1 MDEKQLSPV
10 ICVLNPDDIKFL
22 KEENAENVD
31 SFKTPF
37 EIMELKEQGYNFPDI
52 KEGRAYMRDPFDK
65 KKFIYRMPIDD
76 EKAIEKRISIIEQII
91 YFLGGKKLIIQVKTE
106 EVTDQSSHVSH
117 EAGGSSSS
125 ININEKGNIGQQS
138 HEGRTKDVSLAT
150 KWVGPKPMTK
160 ESYEEA
166 ERIAKEYGLFND
178 TDINNFFVMRKPGA
192 FRRMEDK
199 TYHVHTHQDL
209 TRNLEIAQKIDAT
222 LKVAKIKLDVNYER
236 SKSEAKSETYDFN
249 VEFEPYEM
257 NEEPEQIPTVSVPKT
272 ENIST
277 IENKKEKSNK
287 WLFWVMGGVI
297 AALAAGLLIA
307 LL

>member
-91 YFLGGKKLIIQVKTE
+91 YYLGGKKLIIHVKTE
-106 EVTDQSSHVSH
+106 EVTDQSGHVSH
-117 EAGGSSSS
+117 EAGVSSSS

-138 HEGRTKDVSLAT
+138 HEGGTKEVSLAT
-150 KWVGPKPMTK
+150 NWEGPKPMTK

-178 TDINNFFVMRKPGA
+178 TDINNFFVMRRPGA
-192 FRRMEDK
+192 FRRMENK

-222 LKVAKIKLDVNYER
+222 VKVAKIKLDVNYER
-236 SKSEAKSETYDFN
+236 SKSEARSETYDFE
-249 VEFEPYEM
+249 VEFDPYEI
-257 NEEPEQIPTVSVPKT
+257 NDEPEQIPTVSVPKT
-272 ENIST
+272 ENISKL
-277 IENKKEKSNK
+277 EKEYKKSNK

-297 AALAAGLLIA
+297 AALATGLLIT

>member
-10 ICVLNPDDIKFL
+10 ICVLNPDDIRFL
-22 KEENAENVD
+22 KEENAENAD

-37 EIMELKEQGYNFPDI
+37 EIMELKEQGYAFPDI

-91 YFLGGKKLIIQVKTE
+91 YYLGGKMLIIHVKTE
-106 EVTDQSSHVSH
+106 EVTDQSGHVSH
-117 EAGGSSSS
+117 EAGGGSSS

-138 HEGRTKDVSLAT
+138 HDERTKDVSLAT

-178 TDINNFFVMRKPGA
+178 NDINNFFVMRKPGA
-192 FRRMEDK
+192 FRRMENK

-236 SKSEAKSETYDFN
+236 SKSEAKSETYDFK

-257 NEEPEQIPTVSVPKT
+257 NEESEQIPTVPVQKT
-272 ENIST
+272 GKVSKPE
-277 IENKKEKSNK
+277 KYRKSNK

-297 AALAAGLLIA
+297 AALVAGLIMA